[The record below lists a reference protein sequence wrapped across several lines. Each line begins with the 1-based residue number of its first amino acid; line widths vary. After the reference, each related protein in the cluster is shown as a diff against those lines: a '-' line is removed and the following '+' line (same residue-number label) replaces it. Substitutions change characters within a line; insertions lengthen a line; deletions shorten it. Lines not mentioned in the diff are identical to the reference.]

1 MKRILVIA
9 FALGLCACDA
19 VDEAVAA
26 GNHMNHILEKCVQH
40 MKEKQGD
47 TDIPEC
53 NGMTEQ
59 AEYLKAKTKVKSAR
73 RQAAKSAD
81 SGEKS
86 APRADGLDAA
96 LVLYQAAQGRIIPP
110 VRIRKAFLTLVELHG

>member
-1 MKRILVIA
+1 MKRILIIA
-9 FALGLCACDA
+9 LALGLCACDA

-40 MKEKQGD
+40 MKEEQGD

-59 AEYLKAKTKVKSAR
+59 AEYLKAKSRSCMAQKPGLPRCTNAST
-73 RQAAKSAD
+73 AAC
-81 SGEKS
+81 
-86 APRADGLDAA
+86 AA
-96 LVLYQAAQGRIIPP
+96 GIAS
-110 VRIRKAFLTLVELHG
+110 